1 MFTLHK
7 PVENED
13 YDDSNDNDFVARLI
27 VENNPLDNVTHL
39 LNQKIQTITLTVT
52 PPFCPAQVSLLVATK
67 LL

>member
-27 VENNPLDNVTHL
+27 ENNPLDNVTHL

-52 PPFCPAQVSLLVATK
+52 PPFCAAQVSLLVATK

>member
-27 VENNPLDNVTHL
+27 ENNPLDNVTHL